1 MKVLF
6 IFGGLPHYYNKIL
19 NNLNKDENL
28 TISVLVP
35 ATQNSAVIG
44 KGVYQTEVGIEFT
57 VFQLQEYKTITG
69 KPFFKGFNNFLKQN
83 KPDAIVV
90 GWPYIIPFS
99 FDVRLRF
106 LLNKLNIKLIC
117 KDIPFQVPKYNEAR
131 QFYWNYSE
139 LNEEMLPPKYNKWI
153 NRLKYFILTQ
163 IRKSYYRQ
171 ADAHVDYIEEAYE
184 IISSYGV
191 KKESIFIIYNS
202 PDTDAFFE
210 TKSSII
216 KQPSILNVN
225 KYRIIHVGRLVK
237 WKRVDLLIQAVSIL
251 KQKFPEIEL
260 IVVGTGPEKNNL
272 ISQSK
277 SLNVENN
284 VKFVGGVYDNETLGK
299 YLMESSIYVL
309 AGMGGLSIND
319 AMCFGKP
326 VICSVCDGTEKKLVR
341 NNVNGFIFKNGNVED
356 LISKIDLLLNNP
368 ALLMK
373 MGEMSVS
380 IIKNEVN
387 MDVVIN
393 NYKKAFEYVKE
404 LK

>member
-1 MKVLF
+1 MRVLF

-44 KGVYQTEVGIEFT
+44 KGVYQTEAGIEFT

-69 KPFFKGFNNFLKQN
+69 KSFFKGFNNFLKQN

-99 FDVRLRF
+99 FDIKLRF

-117 KDIPFQVPKYNEAR
+117 KDIPFQVPKYTEAKH
-131 QFYWNYSE
+131 FYWNYDE
-139 LNEEMLPPKYNKWI
+139 LNEELLPAKHSRWVE
-153 NRLKYFILTQ
+153 RLKYFLLTQ
-163 IRKSYYRQ
+163 TRKMYYRQ

-184 IISSYGV
+184 IIGSYGV

-202 PDTDAFFE
+202 PDTDALFE
-210 TKSSII
+210 VKSKII
-216 KQPSILNVN
+216 NGPSILNQN

-237 WKRVDLLIQAVSIL
+237 WKRVDLLIQAVSVF

-260 IVVGTGPEKNNL
+260 VVIGTGPEKDNL
-272 ISQSK
+272 VRQSK
-277 SLNVENN
+277 SLNIADN

-299 YLMESSIYVL
+299 YLLESSIYVL

-326 VICSVCDGTEKKLVR
+326 IICSVCDGTEKKLVR
-341 NNVNGFIFKNGNVED
+341 DNVNGFIFKNGNVED
-356 LISKIDLLLNNP
+356 LISKMDILLSNP
-368 ALLMK
+368 ELLIK

-387 MDVVIN
+387 VDVVIS
-393 NYKKAFEYVKE
+393 NYKKAFEYVRQ